1 MLHRH
6 QEVSFQLQ
14 DLRTS
19 TESVGFSCISSS
31 LLKPHSEDP
40 GSVPFS
46 GKFCSSRQGFHAHR
60 SSHNQHKPRIF
71 LQISEALQ
79 FFLQTC
85 KEQNTY
91 FQGAKYNS
99 LWRPFW
105 SPSARSRAH
114 LPWWQSTTFSRNLSS
129 SSVCPAWLNVS
140 SWVVSV
146 AQSPRSALT

>member
-31 LLKPHSEDP
+31 PLKPHSEDP

-79 FFLQTC
+79 FSLQTC
-85 KEQNTY
+85 TEQNTY

-105 SPSARSRAH
+105 SPYGQLCKAVSYTHLRAH
-114 LPWWQSTTFSRNLSS
+114 ETRHDL
-129 SSVCPAWLNVS
+129 VCRL
-140 SWVVSV
+140 
-146 AQSPRSALT
+146 LLEKKK